1 MKNKKNI
8 SYPNIQS
15 AIRPI
20 PHGPGVPI
28 PSPPDSLDDILDD
41 HETLAQQGD
50 SEEDSGCYDPSTTDS
65 IPFSQYELNDLA
77 RDLGLPKDSAEV
89 LGSRL
94 KDKNML
100 APGTSFSWY
109 RSREKEL
116 YLSSLKNVTWYFAVM
131 FLDLWHVLKIE
142 YAPYEWRLG
151 CIKRP
156 KVFNILVPILKSF
169 LLSQNGII

>member
-1 MKNKKNI
+1 MKNKKDI

-15 AIRPI
+15 AICPI
-20 PHGPGVPI
+20 PHGSGVPI

-41 HETLAQQGD
+41 HKPLAQQGD
-50 SEEDSGCYDPSTTDS
+50 SEEDSDCYNPGTT
-65 IPFSQYELNDLA
+65 IPFSQSELNELV

-109 RSREKEL
+109 QSREKEFVSF
-116 YLSSLKNVTWYFAVM
+116 SSQEGDLV
-131 FLDLWHVLKIE
+131 FL
-142 YAPYEWRLG
+142 
-151 CIKRP
+151 
-156 KVFNILVPILKSF
+156 
-169 LLSQNGII
+169 Q